1 MHKNSIQFVILFF
14 SFDGENFTTLPDSQ
28 FSHMWTLGLG
38 NYQGNAFTTGCDH
51 FGKNCFNKTEIL
63 DMTTLE
69 WSDAPDFPYS
79 E

>member
-1 MHKNSIQFVILFF
+1 
-14 SFDGENFTTLPDSQ
+14 
-28 FSHMWTLGLG
+28 MWTLGLG
-38 NYQGNAFTTGCDH
+38 NYRGNALTTGCDH

-69 WSDAPDFPYS
+69 WSDAPDFPYF

>member
-1 MHKNSIQFVILFF
+1 
-14 SFDGENFTTLPDSQ
+14 
-28 FSHMWTLGLG
+28 MWTLGLG
-38 NYQGNAFTTGCDH
+38 NYRGNAFTTGCDH
-51 FGKNCFNKTEIL
+51 FGKSCFNKTEIF